1 MNNFNK
7 NFIVKILLEACQLEL
22 LEQFGP
28 RKFHT
33 KINEIYILILL
44 IYNYSTINNKQ
55 KHVKVINFICASFWV
70 EYVPIFPIHILRK
83 TETNYQQQFFEL
95 C

>member
-1 MNNFNK
+1 MKIINLFYKSIRNDKVQLNIIYIRWYSTKTLNNFNK

-33 KINEIYILILL
+33 KN
-44 IYNYSTINNKQ
+44 
-55 KHVKVINFICASFWV
+55 
-70 EYVPIFPIHILRK
+70 
-83 TETNYQQQFFEL
+83 
-95 C
+95 